1 MSSLSLRL
9 RVIVGFAVVVGL
21 LATTSLLGVSKLGSL
36 NDAESTIAEGE
47 APFIVA
53 LQGGAVHSRD
63 ANVASVVILTIMV
76 SDTLQGV
83 IDNLAASGPQ
93 AVADPAVEA
102 ALRGDPSVLSRIVL
116 VAGVPDALQGD
127 AVIVSALASSG
138 GDPTAAFTGDIAAAT
153 QLVSS
158 AKVVAALA
166 ANPTIAQ
173 AVKGDAA
180 AMAAGVN
187 APAAASDAAQTPEER
202 KAATAESLAQYTKTY
217 QDGVAAAHASFAEA
231 RALAGSDERVA
242 MVDAIDEGITLWTAG
257 MDQLVEA
264 YRTTGEFDQEIIA
277 DLNAKETA
285 YKTLVDEA
293 IADAQ
298 GGLGEAHAS
307 FGDESSSA
315 RTTLVGGLLVAVAVA
330 IAATII
336 VVRSVTS
343 PLRRTVTVL
352 QQMADGDLT
361 VSLDVDSEDEI
372 GQMADALNRTVSGLG
387 TTMLDLAQ
395 GGEALSTAANELSE
409 LSREMT
415 THARET
421 SEDAAAVSAASD
433 VVQTGVSSV
442 AAATEELAASF
453 REISTNAVEAARI
466 ANRASEA
473 AEVTSAT
480 VERLRAASD
489 DIASVMGLIS
499 SIAEQTNLLA
509 LNATIE
515 AARAGEAGKGF
526 AVVATE
532 VKELAQQTG
541 GATEEVGKKVAAIR
555 AEMRSAVDSIAEIRT
570 IIESINET
578 QTSIAG
584 AVEQQTVATS
594 GISQHVA
601 DVSGST
607 QEVARNIAAVAT
619 VADATTDG
627 ARRAEQAATTVAAMA
642 EQLRV
647 IVDRFHV
654 STGESGQNGAAHSR
668 LSERLNGHREL
679 TSV

>member
-53 LQGGAVHSRD
+53 LQRGAVHSRD

-127 AVIVSALASSG
+127 AAIVSALASSG
-138 GDPTAAFTGDIAAAT
+138 GDPTAAFTGDTAAAT

-180 AMAAGVN
+180 AMAARVN
-187 APAAASDAAQTPEER
+187 APAATSDAAQTPEER

-242 MVDAIDEGITLWTAG
+242 KVDAIDEGITVWTAA

-264 YRTTGEFDQEIIA
+264 YRTTGEFDQKIIA

-285 YKTLVDEA
+285 YKTLVDDA

-343 PLRRTVTVL
+343 PLRKTVTVL

-395 GGEALSTAANELSE
+395 GGEALSTAANELSD

-654 STGESGQNGAAHSR
+654 STGESGQHGAAHSR
-668 LSERLNGHREL
+668 LGERLNGHREL